1 MFFTKN
7 YLQPL
12 SNEQIAKVAPAVF
25 AEQAHEATS
34 DKYLFIPTINL
45 VNSMRKNG
53 WEVVSASQ
61 TMNRASTIESKLSN
75 KHALFFAREE
85 MLGNS
90 FLKGDTM
97 PLIKVENSHNGL
109 SSFGLSTGFFR
120 KACANGLTVPES
132 IYSAPKVKHTINL
145 ANDVVEAT
153 YKVLTD
159 FPMLMDMK
167 ERLGSIQL
175 TNEEKMLL
183 GDTAADIFFDRE
195 ERKLSQQMA
204 NHCKDERYLLSSQ
217 LVNPLRYDDK
227 KSDLWTISNVIQE
240 RLIKGLV
247 KTPHAVTNRYNG
259 GTDYSMRFKRKVT
272 SIDRDREI
280 HEKLFKL
287 TQYFA
292 KEKGVLIGA
301 VA

>member
-7 YLQPL
+7 YLQSL
-12 SNEQIAKVAPAVF
+12 SDDQIFKAAPAVF
-25 AEQAHEATS
+25 AERANESTS

-53 WEVVSASQ
+53 WQVVSASQ
-61 TMNRASTIESKLSN
+61 TMNRASTLENKMSN

-85 MLGNS
+85 MLGDS
-90 FLKGDTM
+90 FLQGDTM

-167 ERLGSIQL
+167 ERLGSIVL

-183 GDTAADIFFDRE
+183 GDVASEVFFENDE
-195 ERKLSQQMA
+195 IKKLQEVS
-204 NHCKDERYLLSSQ
+204 NRTRDDRYLLSSQ
-217 LVNPLRYDDK
+217 LIKPVRYDDRK
-227 KSDLWTISNVIQE
+227 NDLWTVSNVIQE
-240 RLIKGLV
+240 RLIKGMV
-247 KTPHAVTNRYNG
+247 QTVNNQNRFN
-259 GTDYSMRFKRKVT
+259 FKRKVT
-272 SIDRDREI
+272 SIDRDRDI
-280 HEKLFKL
+280 HEKLFKI
-287 TQYFA
+287 TQHFA